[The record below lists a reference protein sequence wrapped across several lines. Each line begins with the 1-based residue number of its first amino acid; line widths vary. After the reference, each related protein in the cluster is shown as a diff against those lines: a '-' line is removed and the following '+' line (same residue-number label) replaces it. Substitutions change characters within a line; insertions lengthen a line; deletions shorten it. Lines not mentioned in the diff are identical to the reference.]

1 MKYDYE
7 LIVIGTGSAGFNAAQ
22 SAKKNG
28 VKKICMIEKRA
39 LGYSLCTN
47 EGCMPSKT
55 IIATAERKRMIES
68 ADALG
73 IKATKP
79 IVEWRRVQ
87 NRVKYLVSNTFAGER
102 KKGIQASGIKV
113 MKGEAAFI
121 NQHEIQVGKKTLTAE
136 KIVIAT
142 GSEVFVPP
150 IGGLESA
157 GYITSDEALFLTKL
171 PKSLLIIGGGIIA
184 IEIGTF
190 LAHMGVEITIIEQ
203 APRLLARFDKD
214 VSDEIAA
221 SLKKL
226 GVKVLLNAQ
235 VESVYK
241 TKKVKE
247 VVVAVGKSE
256 RKINVAEVMVAT
268 GRKAAIEGLAIEN
281 AGIKTDERGSVV
293 VNDYLQTNVANIY
306 AAGDINGKVPLVY
319 VAGMEG
325 RVAGA
330 NVAGKKEK
338 IDYTMV
344 SSVIFSSPEI
354 GTIGITEQD
363 AKKAKKSVVVGK
375 VLMKDIGKAVALA
388 EPEGFIKL
396 IAEKKT
402 GKILGMQVVGVQAT
416 DIMQVVIAHIYHGD
430 TVYDI
435 LAIPYPHPTLGE
447 ALSYAADEVVAQ
459 L

>member
-1 MKYDYE
+1 MSPVPSFRRRGVRGGLYRNLEKNMKYDYE

-68 ADALG
+68 AGALG

-79 IVEWRRVQ
+79 VVEWRRVQ

-150 IGGLESA
+150 IG
-157 GYITSDEALFLTKL
+157 
-171 PKSLLIIGGGIIA
+171 
-184 IEIGTF
+184 EIGTF

-338 IDYTMV
+338 MDYTMV

-375 VLMKDIGKAVALA
+375 VLMKDIGKAVAFA